1 MSCRKAYELDLAGF
15 LADPTGAVWA
25 PFRDHYPRCDACA
38 AEVRAWTD
46 LHLAL
51 GRDAHPAPEDLVRF
65 VDEPAAVAPPTRHA
79 IAEHLAACAACRDEA
94 HALRTLDPLA
104 EPRPTRA
111 ATASRRAGGALA
123 RVLWHP
129 GFAYAVAVAI
139 GLYPLLTGRVAPPS
153 LRSNEKKTTST
164 AAKPAT
170 PPAAPPAVATQ
181 PAPSPPATR
190 AEPLDVEMNDLMKQQ
205 TPHAAAPAGA
215 PVEGDARAK
224 TRELAAASA
233 NEPEPRRRDEARQE
247 SAVKDSATKD
257 DGAAAMAET
266 ARGAVAPPEIVV
278 SPDKETAASIAAGGG
293 DVLVRVAGVTHPVM
307 AIVVVDDS
315 GGRYLREK
323 RTGER
328 WAVIRLPSRW
338 LTPGLYR
345 IEVVPVD
352 ADGSIV
358 RADLRIR

>member
-25 PFRDHYPRCDACA
+25 SFRDHYPRCDACA

-65 VDEPAAVAPPTRHA
+65 VDQPAALAPPSRHA
-79 IAEHLAACAACRDEA
+79 IAEHLAACAACRDET
-94 HALRTLDPLA
+94 HALRTIDPLA
-104 EPRPTRA
+104 EPRPARA

-139 GLYPLLTGRVAPPS
+139 GLYSLLTGRVAPPS
-153 LRSNEKKTTST
+153 LRSRETKATST
-164 AAKPAT
+164 AAKPAAPAPP
-170 PPAAPPAVATQ
+170 PPAATQ
-181 PAPSPPATR
+181 PAPAPPAAR

-215 PVEGDARAK
+215 PAEADARAQ

-233 NEPEPRRRDEARQE
+233 NEPAARRRDEVRQG
-247 SAVKDSATKD
+247 SAAKDE
-257 DGAAAMAET
+257 GAAAMAET

-278 SPDKETAASIAAGGG
+278 TPDKETEASIPAGGG
-293 DVLVRVAGVTHPVM
+293 DVLLRVAGVTHAVM

-328 WAVIRLPSRW
+328 WAVIRLPARW